1 MSKKKLPIPFKI
13 VKVEENQFS
22 VFEDTLVVDA
32 SIQQQIGFGFGV
44 DIENKVIAVSM
55 EFVLNKNELPLIK
68 QEITCY
74 FELKEEVFNTLLK
87 KDKLILPCEFG
98 KHLAVVSTG
107 TARGVLYANTKNT
120 EFNNFLIGLINVDNM
135 FNEDIVVEI

>member
-22 VFEDTLVVDA
+22 VFEDTLAVDA
-32 SIQQQIGFGFGV
+32 PIQQQVGFGFGV
-44 DIENKVIAVSM
+44 DTDNKVIAVSM
-55 EFVLNKNELPLIK
+55 EFVLNKNELPLVK

-74 FELKEEVFNTLLK
+74 FEVKKEAFSTLLQ
-87 KDKLILPCEFG
+87 KDKLIMPCGFG
-98 KHLAVVSTG
+98 KHLAMVVTG

-120 EFNNFLIGLINVDNM
+120 EFNKFLIGLINIDNM
-135 FNEDIVVEI
+135 FNDDIVVEI

>member
-22 VFEDTLVVDA
+22 VFEDTLTVDA
-32 SIQQQIGFGFGV
+32 PIQQQVGFGFGV
-44 DIENKVIAVSM
+44 DTENKVIAVSM
-55 EFVLNKNELPLIK
+55 EFVLSKNELPLIK

-74 FELKEEVFNTLLK
+74 FEIKEEAFDTLLQ
-87 KDKLILPCEFG
+87 KDKLILPCGFG
-98 KHLAVVSTG
+98 KHLAMVATG

-120 EFNNFLIGLINVDNM
+120 EFNKFLIGLINVDNM
-135 FNEDIVVEI
+135 FKDDIVVAI

>member
-1 MSKKKLPIPFKI
+1 MSKKNLPIRFKI

-32 SIQQQIGFGFGV
+32 PIQQQIGFGFGI
-44 DIENKVIAVSM
+44 DIDNNVIAVSM
-55 EFVLNKNELPLIK
+55 EFLLNKNDLPLIK

-74 FELKEEVFNTLLK
+74 FEIKEEAFSRLLQ
-87 KDKLILPCEFG
+87 KDKLILPCGLG
-98 KHLAVVSTG
+98 KHLAMVATG

-120 EFNNFLIGLINVDNM
+120 EFNKFLIGLINVDKM
-135 FNEDIVVEI
+135 FNDDVVVEI

>member
-13 VKVEENQFS
+13 VKIEENQFS
-22 VFEDTLVVDA
+22 VFEDTLTVDA
-32 SIQQQIGFGFGV
+32 LIQQQVGFGFGG
-44 DIENKVIAVSM
+44 DTDNKVIAVSM
-55 EFVLNKNELPLIK
+55 EFLLNKDELPLIK

-74 FELKEEVFNTLLK
+74 FEIKEEAFGTLLQK
-87 KDKLILPCEFG
+87 NKLILPCGFG
-98 KHLAVVSTG
+98 KHLAMVATG

-120 EFNNFLIGLINVDNM
+120 EFNKFLIGLINVDNM